1 LAKLLSQVDGTHLGH
16 SLLVDLKYQPWA
28 VSPQCHPPAP
38 VDDQGDALMTTLCE
52 SFGQASVTDS
62 SPWFSL
68 VEGGQALLSTQA
80 APAPVCSPWREGGV
94 SGASE
99 GTGDVPSSCGSPVPL
114 SDDPASYRS
123 SGQDVDIRMS
133 EEGAPPSPLPV
144 QIAMDS
150 EVDGT
155 PQRNPEGS
163 RSDRCELGYDWE
175 VPAGPR
181 EGREHTQQRDS
192 NEAFEMGEDI
202 EESYHDNKVYNLEEF
217 KRTLHGTPGEKLFY
231 LWIDIERLKTLQN
244 VKRKNRL
251 LLQMKDHYLLSG
263 GPCTL
268 SVEMLSRLNIAST
281 LCWREDKLCR
291 VQAYITEV
299 MLLYWCPRFWM
310 VHSPSGEGGAAR
322 LRLWREQQLQLLM
335 GIDPYTRAIRLLQ
348 QQRSRS
354 CVPWGVPSAG
364 WQTDEGAAGGGSR
377 DWGDDTERMLQV
389 LAQESRAGFFFT
401 CFCEHSGNKLW
412 ESCIHFWCDL
422 QLFHQLFGDDGLDLF
437 RQQRQAQVRAG
448 ALPWYSLGGNLL
460 KEKPKISHH
469 WGQNQAS
476 RLQSSPD
483 SLPLLYY
490 TYLCPSTHMSIGV
503 EEECRRH
510 VHAGLTSP
518 HKELFEQAE
527 QHAVAVLREPW
538 SLLMAQDELTFS
550 SVHLWEE
557 MRYVDAVHYKK
568 LQALHRKSL
577 RTLSQSPSASGP
589 PQPLVESPKEPD
601 PWTLVPEQFRNYH
614 LGHLLRRRQ
623 DLKHF
628 HDFLEENFGST
639 DLMCWL
645 EIGQL
650 RRIPQRD
657 EAQRAQQ
664 SESIRSKYLNRKYFF
679 GLNSPA
685 TRKEQEEVLQ
695 KVGGWGQLLRGYLSA
710 PVLTHVQN
718 LVRRRIENKWLPL
731 YLATPQFSE
740 RQRMQTSR
748 GVKAQVTDV
757 EEDEFILRQR
767 KKREMWK
774 VGLTLGC
781 GIQVCSL
788 GILPIL
794 PCPSRQQM
802 DFSWMA
808 TAKELPEF
816 CRALLNPVT
825 CLEFRRFVSLKG
837 DFLENGVL
845 FWLEVQKYKDLHQ
858 SHSDEATIQQKVNTI
873 ISCFINSSIPPALQI
888 DIPSEQARRI
898 LEQKRELG
906 PYVFQEAQMTV
917 LGDLFKLWPEFTA
930 FKNSVEE
937 QTQVLPLLDKH
948 KAEQREQL
956 KRQREEEKER
966 RAKEEAAKLS
976 SHFAEGLFGEDGS
989 GYGSGHE
996 DLSWGAENG
1005 DTITSSRPLCWSY
1018 SRYVAALDCEE
1029 LLLQRHAQQ
1038 EQGLASQ
1045 FTSRTGSRACDFR
1058 SRTADSSSG
1067 RRRVSK
1073 VIRRL
1078 GNSVSCPHRGH
1089 S

>member
-1 LAKLLSQVDGTHLGH
+1 MSILSQQAFSTPLKYSKDCEVFELVSETAESISKRIRSLLSQYKLKPAASQTMISISTLPDNRCTVLCLDREQGIEWIKKERLPLFLQSDCYFEYRLAKLLSQVDGTHLGH

-52 SFGQASVTDS
+52 SFGQVSRVACGVVQNPDN
-62 SPWFSL
+62 L
-68 VEGGQALLSTQA
+68 GGCRFM
-80 APAPVCSPWREGGV
+80 PR
-94 SGASE
+94 
-99 GTGDVPSSCGSPVPL
+99 
-114 SDDPASYRS
+114 
-123 SGQDVDIRMS
+123 
-133 EEGAPPSPLPV
+133 
-144 QIAMDS
+144 
-150 EVDGT
+150 
-155 PQRNPEGS
+155 S

-364 WQTDEGAAGGGSR
+364 WQVDQLLNHTRSSKRSDQDFIALPTGSTDEGAAGGGSR

-437 RQQRQAQVRAG
+437 RQQRQAQ
-448 ALPWYSLGGNLL
+448 
-460 KEKPKISHH
+460 
-469 WGQNQAS
+469 
-476 RLQSSPD
+476 
-483 SLPLLYY
+483 LLYY

-550 SVHLWEE
+550 SVCHIAFTLPQGPCVCCTAL
-557 MRYVDAVHYKK
+557 MFNQYVCVCG
-568 LQALHRKSL
+568 S
-577 RTLSQSPSASGP
+577 
-589 PQPLVESPKEPD
+589 
-601 PWTLVPEQFRNYH
+601 
-614 LGHLLRRRQ
+614 
-623 DLKHF
+623 
-628 HDFLEENFGST
+628 ST

-740 RQRMQTSR
+740 RQRMQ
-748 GVKAQVTDV
+748 
-757 EEDEFILRQR
+757 DEFILRQR

-781 GIQVCSL
+781 GIQVS
-788 GILPIL
+788 
-794 PCPSRQQM
+794 
-802 DFSWMA
+802 
-808 TAKELPEF
+808 KELPEF

-966 RAKEEAAKLS
+966 RAKVRAGSAGEHTRTHLYEEWCLS
-976 SHFAEGLFGEDGS
+976 C
-989 GYGSGHE
+989 
-996 DLSWGAENG
+996 LSWVP
-1005 DTITSSRPLCWSY
+1005 S
-1018 SRYVAALDCEE
+1018 
-1029 LLLQRHAQQ
+1029 
-1038 EQGLASQ
+1038 
-1045 FTSRTGSRACDFR
+1045 
-1058 SRTADSSSG
+1058 
-1067 RRRVSK
+1067 
-1073 VIRRL
+1073 
-1078 GNSVSCPHRGH
+1078 
-1089 S
+1089 